1 MRIATAA
8 PGPTAAQAD
17 YYRTADSPYGRPGI
31 PHLSAEHV
39 VALTWDF
46 WGIDAAATEFRDS
59 ALLAPGCRVRT
70 PALDIPSRTRQPE
83 RFHDFPLGMEPIPQV
98 GVPGKPDGPFPFPK
112 GQPAFRTRPRPPT
125 RPGFWLER
133 GGGVG
138 AGRRG
143 TRQRPSGPR
152 ADRRSIGIR
161 RAAVFG
167 LRLRGEAHPQLGHLE
182 QDSLLMRQRVARHPP
197 AFLRKYP
204 ICFRF
209 THYLQL
215 RLAIRGLLS
224 RLR

>member
-1 MRIATAA
+1 MLRRPSSATRLCLHQAA
-8 PGPTAAQAD
+8 ECERPPST
-17 YYRTADSPYGRPGI
+17 SP
-31 PHLSAEHV
+31 
-39 VALTWDF
+39 
-46 WGIDAAATEFRDS
+46 
-59 ALLAPGCRVRT
+59 
-70 PALDIPSRTRQPE
+70 PE
-83 RFHDFPLGMEPIPQV
+83 RASRSVFTIFRSGWNQ
-98 GVPGKPDGPFPFPK
+98 FRRW
-112 GQPAFRTRPRPPT
+112 AFRANLMARFPSPKANLPSGRD
-125 RPGFWLER
+125 PGLRRGRGFGWSAAVVSGR
-133 GGGVG
+133 GG
-138 AGRRG
+138 AEP
-143 TRQRPSGPR
+143 RQRPSGPR